1 MSLRLDKFF
10 ALAAIIGLVLL
21 NSSCSAMMRSIA
33 KEATPAVVSGVVA
46 GVSDP
51 NTQRQLVAAIDEER
65 MTALS
70 ARLSAGV
77 VDGLLDTLEDPTRR
91 KRLEVIVRDL
101 TSDCSSFC
109 RRLASFA
116 GTRCKNSVARRP
128 FAGGS
133 NVGDRRY
140 CRHQNRSVWRGR
152 SEALSA
158 AAHEIGKQ
166 ATLGFQEALDETRR
180 QRESGEMAKS
190 DGALIL
196 AASSA
201 SLTGSRILWTLGIGL
216 GALAA
221 GLAITLI
228 WAIRKN
234 RLRRSELQQRD
245 DALLLLTEAIQAT
258 AADPGTDELH
268 KVLKTAI
275 RERPGGAHINKV
287 LGKQGRHIL
296 GMDLDE

>member
-101 TSDCSSFC
+101 TATAAVSVVDSLLS
-109 RRLASFA
+109 RALDARTQLLVGRLLADLM
-116 GTRCKNSVARRP
+116 SVIVDTVDTKTGQSA
-128 FAGGS
+128 
-133 NVGDRRY
+133 
-140 CRHQNRSVWRGR
+140 GR